1 MRSLLLIAALSA
13 FSCIQ
18 ARIITDRIQANP
30 LTGEVEV
37 REVKNSIEDGPFGGD
52 GGSAWTDGGEIH
64 TYGPITAIEV
74 RHGWRVDSLMFR
86 YRQIFVSVFTC
97 VWMCVCLPNPFHISY
112 VK

>member
-37 REVKNSIEDGPFGGD
+37 REVKNAIEDGPFGGD
-52 GGSAWTDGGEIH
+52 GGSAGTDGGEIH
-64 TYGPITAIEV
+64 TYGPITAIEFDLE
-74 RHGWRVDSLMFR
+74 HGTMWGGASDFGED
-86 YRQIFVSVFTC
+86 YGIA
-97 VWMCVCLPNPFHISY
+97 W
-112 VK
+112 